1 MTPMMHMTR
10 RPTIR
15 VKLPVLLAGLLLG
28 VSAIFASP
36 ARLFSASA
44 VQQDDQKPS
53 QQQGSSSS
61 KDTGESSSKD
71 TGESSSNDTGKG
83 AIVSPKDEKKADY
96 DPLPAEKDVE
106 VATYY
111 LHKGDPDAA
120 IPRLEEAIELQPK
133 VAKPRLLLAE
143 AYEKKK
149 DPSSAIK
156 YYREYLQVFPAAP
169 DAKKIQKKIEDLSR
183 K

>member
-1 MTPMMHMTR
+1 
-10 RPTIR
+10 
-15 VKLPVLLAGLLLG
+15 
-28 VSAIFASP
+28 
-36 ARLFSASA
+36 
-44 VQQDDQKPS
+44 
-53 QQQGSSSS
+53 
-61 KDTGESSSKD
+61 
-71 TGESSSNDTGKG
+71 
-83 AIVSPKDEKKADY
+83 
-96 DPLPAEKDVE
+96 VE

-156 YYREYLQVFPAAP
+156 YYKEYLQVFPTAP
-169 DAKKIQKKIEDLSR
+169 DAKKVQKRIEDLSR
-183 K
+183 R